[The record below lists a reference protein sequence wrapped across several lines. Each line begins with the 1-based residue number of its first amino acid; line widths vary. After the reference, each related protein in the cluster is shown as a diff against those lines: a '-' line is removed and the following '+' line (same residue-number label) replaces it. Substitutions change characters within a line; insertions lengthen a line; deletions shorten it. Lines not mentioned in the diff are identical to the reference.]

1 MEAMLILA
9 GGTGTRLWPA
19 STPER
24 PKQFLTLGLP
34 RSFLQTTVERSL
46 AVNSKAEIV
55 IVTGKSYQEGVEEEV
70 RAYVQEGA
78 RITVLEEPRGRNT
91 APAILLGALYLRNR
105 LSPSSRVLILSADHL
120 IEPLEAFVQDVRNA
134 AELSAR
140 GWVTVF
146 GVPPSSP
153 HTGYGYL
160 ERGEAEGK
168 GFRVKAFK
176 EKPDEQTARSYLATG
191 RYYWNSGM
199 FLFTLEMLFSQY
211 EQYATEVVNS
221 FRDARLMEP
230 WSQEEIPVEEIQCAY
245 ERVPSISVDYAVL
258 ERSNRVAMIPA
269 SFSWNDVGSWDEVA
283 RLLPNEAPNIVELEG
298 SNNAVYSD
306 IPVALCGVENLIVV
320 IRNGRALV
328 LKKGKSQLVREA
340 SERLS

>member
-1 MEAMLILA
+1 
-9 GGTGTRLWPA
+9 
-19 STPER
+19 
-24 PKQFLTLGLP
+24 
-34 RSFLQTTVERSL
+34 
-46 AVNSKAEIV
+46 
-55 IVTGKSYQEGVEEEV
+55 
-70 RAYVQEGA
+70 
-78 RITVLEEPRGRNT
+78 
-91 APAILLGALYLRNR
+91 
-105 LSPSSRVLILSADHL
+105 RVLILSADHL
-120 IEPLEAFVQDVRNA
+120 IEPLEAFIQDVRNA

-160 ERGEAEGK
+160 ERGEAEGM

-211 EQYATEVVNS
+211 EQYAAEVVNS

-230 WSQEEIPVEEIQCAY
+230 WSLEEIPVEEIQCAY